1 MFIKGAR
8 EVQGERRVE
17 LVRTMLSRS
26 LHSQRIFRNALQ
38 SYTLFYFCTIPIYM
52 DFNPTICQID
62 RKHRHFVRISSSAR
76 YLNAT
81 ICHLD

>member
-1 MFIKGAR
+1 MFINSAR

-38 SYTLFYFCTIPIYM
+38 RYTLFFFCAIPIYM
-52 DFNPTICQID
+52 DFHLHICQID
-62 RKHRHFVRISSSAR
+62 RKHRQFVRI
-76 YLNAT
+76 
-81 ICHLD
+81 